1 MNPVSTGSSDVAV
14 IMVNHNGGELLRESV
29 QAALANQPGR
39 LLVIDNAS
47 TDGSAQWLADL
58 LDESCIIRNT
68 KNLGFAAACRQG
80 ASTCNQRFL
89 LLLNPDCLLPA
100 EALAKL
106 VDAMQ
111 AHPQYG
117 LLAPVVQ
124 DEQGREQS
132 GSRRLLVY
140 AAGRR
145 ACMDLRSQPM
155 PEAVCALPAV
165 SGACMLLRQS
175 AWQQTGGLD
184 SGFFL
189 HFEDL
194 DLMLRLQQQGWLVG
208 LLPTLAVVHKGGHS
222 STGKTLFVSR
232 CKHRSL
238 MRYLRKHHRWH
249 PLTWTLLP
257 LLNWG
262 HFAWQCLRQRQPQS
276 GKPESGKP
284 ESGMQA

>member
-1 MNPVSTGSSDVAV
+1 MNPVSTVSNDVAV

-47 TDGSAQWLADL
+47 SDGSLQWLADL
-58 LDESCIIRNT
+58 LDESSIIRNSE
-68 KNLGFAAACRQG
+68 NRGFASACMQAA
-80 ASTCNQRFL
+80 SSCNQRFL
-89 LLLNPDCLLPA
+89 LLLNPDCLLPSG
-100 EALAKL
+100 ALAKL
-106 VDAMQ
+106 VEAMQ

-117 LLAPVVQ
+117 LLAPVVH
-124 DEQGREQS
+124 DERGREQS
-132 GSRRLLVY
+132 GSRRLLPTPWRLLAY

-155 PEAVCALPAV
+155 PAAVCSLPAV

-194 DLMLRLQQQGWLVG
+194 DMMLRLQQQGWLVG
-208 LLPTLAVVHKGGHS
+208 LLPTLAVAHKGGHS
-222 STGKTLFVSR
+222 SAGKSLFVSR

-262 HFAWQCLRQRQPQS
+262 HFGWQCLRQRQPAS
-276 GKPESGKP
+276 GIQG
-284 ESGMQA
+284 